1 MKKIFLILITLLV
14 IGCGSKKEEKYTLR
28 LGHIGN
34 EDTDWQKTAVMLA
47 DYVKKES
54 DGRLEIMIYPNGQLG
69 SELDTIREIHSQ
81 TADMTI
87 TLDSL
92 QNWNIDE
99 VGVVGL
105 PYLIESSEEMEAIAE
120 GPVGQEIEKA
130 IIEKAKVRPILW
142 MERMPRYLTSN
153 KPIQSTNDLNN
164 FIIRVPNVPMYAK
177 VWEGLG
183 AKPTP
188 MAFTEVFTSLQ
199 QNTIHGQENPL
210 SLINSAGFYEVQ
222 KYVNKTEHIRGWI
235 YMVIGE
241 EKYNSLPDDLQKI
254 LMDGAKEAQSF
265 QHNLVRTQEEEL
277 KSDLLAK
284 GMEFIDV
291 DVNDFKSKALVV
303 VESSLTD
310 RQKELYNEIMSMKK
324 GK

>member
-222 KYVNKTEHIRGWI
+222 KYAYETDHVRQWI
-235 YMVIGE
+235 YSVVGVKQFNALSPE
-241 EKYNSLPDDLQKI
+241 LQKI
-254 LMDGAKEAQSF
+254 VKDSAKEAQDYAQNKF
-265 QHNLVRTQEEEL
+265 VAYQKEVKQ
-277 KSDLLAK
+277 DLISK
-284 GMEFIDV
+284 GMIIRKMDQAAMRAKVLPKVEEILTPEQFDLYKRIQDV
-291 DVNDFKSKALVV
+291 K
-303 VESSLTD
+303 
-310 RQKELYNEIMSMKK
+310 
-324 GK
+324 